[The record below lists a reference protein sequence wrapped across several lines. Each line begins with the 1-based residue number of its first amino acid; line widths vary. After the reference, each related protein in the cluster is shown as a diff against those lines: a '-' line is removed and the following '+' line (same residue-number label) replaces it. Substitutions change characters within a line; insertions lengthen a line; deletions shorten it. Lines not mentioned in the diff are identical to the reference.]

1 MSALVEAVTGR
12 LRRATELALEVV
24 PGTGDPVETV
34 DDPRASP
41 GVEAATLALAW
52 VRTDESELQLAREL
66 LRQAERQQASYD
78 SKVLGAVL
86 SLLRARLLWSD
97 GDFEPLPRLR
107 APVNRWTW
115 ARVR

>member
-24 PGTGDPVETV
+24 PAGEAEPVRGRES
-34 DDPRASP
+34 SP
-41 GVEAATLALAW
+41 GVEAAMALAW
-52 VRTDESELQLAREL
+52 VRTDESELQLAEEL
-66 LRQAERQQASYD
+66 VRQAERQQASYD

-86 SLLRARLLWSD
+86 PCSGATVVER
-97 GDFEPLPRLR
+97 GDFGWPWPSSG